1 MLATKPPLTTK
12 SLKQNSIQKF
22 NTMEKNPNLRIGG
35 WQLMPPQEIL
45 FFEADVN
52 YTTIH
57 FTNGKKMMVATTI
70 KAFEERF
77 KPFNFFRVHK
87 TFLVNMACIKS
98 YCQNENTIQ
107 LTDNKQISISRRR
120 LSDFKLKIYKVMNV

>member
-1 MLATKPPLTTK
+1 
-12 SLKQNSIQKF
+12 
-22 NTMEKNPNLRIGG
+22 MEKNPSLRIGG

-87 TFLVNMACIKS
+87 TYLVNMACIKN
-98 YCQNENTIQ
+98 YCHNENTIQ
-107 LTDNKQISISRRR
+107 LTDNKHISISRRR
-120 LSDFKLKIYKVMNV
+120 TVDFRLKLHSISYIN